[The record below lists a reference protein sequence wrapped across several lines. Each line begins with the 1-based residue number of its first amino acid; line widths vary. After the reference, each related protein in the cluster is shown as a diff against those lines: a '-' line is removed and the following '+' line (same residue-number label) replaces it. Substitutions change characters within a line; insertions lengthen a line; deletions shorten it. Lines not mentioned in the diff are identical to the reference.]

1 MRVAAVRLAAMAASA
16 SAVAACASLDGVAAK
31 KPERADIAKILL
43 VENRC
48 VGEDGKACAPPLQPA
63 KVDIRDLKCATLP
76 LRPAVPEVAR
86 VKCSFSA
93 LLVRGDGS
101 SKDLGALV
109 GDFGLNDY
117 APGAWAPVYQWS
129 RSKG

>member
-1 MRVAAVRLAAMAASA
+1 MPVTAVRLAVFGAAVSL
-16 SAVAACASLDGVAAK
+16 AACTSLDGVAAK

-43 VENRC
+43 VENHC
-48 VGEDGKACAPPLQPA
+48 VGEDGKSCAASLQPA
-63 KVDIRDLKCATLP
+63 KANVRDLKCATLP

-93 LLVRGDGS
+93 LLVRGDGTE
-101 SKDLGALV
+101 KDLGALV

-129 RSKG
+129 RAKG